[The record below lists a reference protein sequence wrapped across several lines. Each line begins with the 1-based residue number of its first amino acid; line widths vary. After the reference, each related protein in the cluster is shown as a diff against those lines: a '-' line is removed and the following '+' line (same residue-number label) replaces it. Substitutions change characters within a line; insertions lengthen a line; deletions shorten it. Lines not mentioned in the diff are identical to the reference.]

1 LSSKSDRQ
9 LERVATPRAA
19 RLEQSRTRL
28 IHAARSYSSVAFFWK
43 NCCGFD
49 EVKSA
54 DFFCSSRTE
63 TWRSVR
69 TMLRRS
75 RPSR

>member
-1 LSSKSDRQ
+1 

-28 IHAARSYSSVAFFWK
+28 AHWARSYCSVAFFWK

-49 EVKSA
+49 GVKSA
-54 DFFCSSRTE
+54 DFFFSSRAD
-63 TWRSVR
+63 TWRSVI
-69 TMLRRS
+69 TMLSRS